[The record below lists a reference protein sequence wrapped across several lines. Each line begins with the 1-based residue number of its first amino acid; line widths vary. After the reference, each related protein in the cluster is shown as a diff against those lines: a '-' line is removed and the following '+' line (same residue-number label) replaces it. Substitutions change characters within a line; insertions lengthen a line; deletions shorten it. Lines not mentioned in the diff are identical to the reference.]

1 MKEVTRKKIIE
12 IVNLC
17 IEDNK
22 ITIEQCDEELSD
34 LGVDSIKFINIVIIL
49 EEEFECEIPDSKLV
63 LSEMGT
69 VNKIYDL
76 IISIKRTVE

>member
-34 LGVDSIKFINIVIIL
+34 LGVDSIKFINIVI
-49 EEEFECEIPDSKLV
+49 
-63 LSEMGT
+63 
-69 VNKIYDL
+69 NKN
-76 IISIKRTVE
+76 TN